1 MLFVTIQR
9 ETALLL
15 KTVKCVHY
23 LGYVLLRY
31 ILIYDPELTYLLI
44 FSQTFLRLIMNA
56 FKMFTVQ

>member
-31 ILIYDPELTYLLI
+31 ILIYDPELKYLLI
-44 FSQTFLRLIMNA
+44 FSQTFLGLNA

>member
-15 KTVKCVHY
+15 KTVKCVRY

-31 ILIYDPELTYLLI
+31 ILIYDLELKYLLI
-44 FSQTFLRLIMNA
+44 FFSDISTIECF
-56 FKMFTVQ
+56 

>member
-1 MLFVTIQR
+1 MFFVTIQC

-15 KTVKCVHY
+15 KTVKCMLY

-31 ILIYDPELTYLLI
+31 ILIYDLELKYLLI
-44 FSQTFLRLIMNA
+44 FTQTFLRLNA

>member
-15 KTVKCVHY
+15 KTVKCVRY

-31 ILIYDPELTYLLI
+31 ILIYDLELKVSFI
-44 FSQTFLRLIMNA
+44 FFSDISTIECI
-56 FKMFTVQ
+56 

>member
-15 KTVKCVHY
+15 KTVKCICY
-23 LGYVLLRY
+23 LGYVLLHY
-31 ILIYDPELTYLLI
+31 ILIYDLELKYLLI
-44 FSQTFLRLIMNA
+44 FSQTFLRSNA